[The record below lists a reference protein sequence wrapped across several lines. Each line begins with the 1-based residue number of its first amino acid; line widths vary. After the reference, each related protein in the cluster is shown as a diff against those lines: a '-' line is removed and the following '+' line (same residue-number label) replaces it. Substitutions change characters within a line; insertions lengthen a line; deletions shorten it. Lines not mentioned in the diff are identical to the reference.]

1 MNYIINN
8 MYNNVIE
15 KGYTRTT
22 FLNELFSST
31 RFKSFLW
38 RAGAI
43 GLVAIVG
50 YAQQEITN
58 LQLNETTIVFL
69 GLILG
74 EITKA
79 LNNVIQ
85 SQ

>member
-43 GLVAIVG
+43 GLVAIIG

>member
-1 MNYIINN
+1 

-43 GLVAIVG
+43 GLVAIIA
-50 YAQQEITN
+50 YTQQEVATLDIN
-58 LQLNETTIVFL
+58 QTIIL
-69 GLILG
+69 LIGLVLG

-85 SQ
+85 SE

>member
-1 MNYIINN
+1 

-15 KGYTRTT
+15 RGNTRTT

-43 GLVAIVG
+43 GLVAIIG

>member
-1 MNYIINN
+1 
-8 MYNNVIE
+8 MYQNVIE
-15 KGYTRTT
+15 GPYGPKT
-22 FLNELFSST
+22 FLAELFSST
-31 RFKSFLW
+31 RLKSFLW

-43 GLVAIVG
+43 GLVAIIG

-58 LQLNETTIVFL
+58 LQLNETTVVVI

-79 LNNVIQ
+79 LNNVLQ
-85 SQ
+85 S